1 VNHLAGEASAYLLQ
15 HANQPVDWYPYG
27 EAALARARE
36 AHQPIFLSIGY
47 AACHWCHVMAEECFE
62 DPEIAALLNASFLNI
77 KIDRELRPDL
87 DHIYQTAHRWLT
99 GRPGGWPLSVFVEPD
114 QLTPFFAGTYFP
126 REPRY
131 GLPGFGE
138 IILTLS
144 RYYREQTGDWKRL
157 TEKIRAAFTSLAA
170 NPSPSAGSRPAGA
183 DLAAIAETEL
193 EGESDRRFGG
203 FGDAPKFPHPASLAF
218 LLERIAVSS
227 PDPEVPRRIRPLL
240 DQALTAMTRGGLQD
254 QVGGG
259 FFRYCVDAG
268 WEIPHFEKMLDD
280 NALLLALYADASVL
294 TGQSAYARTAA
305 SLVDWLAREMRAPE
319 GGFYSSLDADSPGGE
334 GHYYLWDRS
343 EVQALLTPAEWAVAK
358 PAWGLDRSPN
368 FENRWH
374 LSRRPSPE
382 RDDRSAGTGDLLL
395 ENARLQL
402 LRARSRRVAPAR
414 DDKIRASSNGLA
426 VWALARAGR
435 VLDRPDWVE
444 MALQCNDF
452 LATAL
457 VQDNRL
463 MTSWRQGKTGGP
475 AFLPDH
481 AYVLQ
486 GLVELLGTRW
496 ETREYEWALIL
507 ADQLLE
513 RFEDRSGGGFW
524 FTAHDQPTPLVRL
537 KTWSDESAPAA
548 NAVAFQALLT
558 LSRLSGRSRY
568 QEAALRGLAA
578 GLPHACAAPGSHLGL
593 ILSLC
598 QADSPPPFLLLQC
611 APEDR
616 SVWLALIHKRYS
628 KNLPVF
634 APGPDGPIGNE
645 WAFPA
650 YKPGEA
656 RLYLCEGTACK
667 AVFSRPDELGGEP
680 VNTDGGAS

>member
-1 VNHLAGEASAYLLQ
+1 
-15 HANQPVDWYPYG
+15 
-27 EAALARARE
+27 
-36 AHQPIFLSIGY
+36 
-47 AACHWCHVMAEECFE
+47 
-62 DPEIAALLNASFLNI
+62 
-77 KIDRELRPDL
+77 
-87 DHIYQTAHRWLT
+87 
-99 GRPGGWPLSVFVEPD
+99 
-114 QLTPFFAGTYFP
+114 
-126 REPRY
+126 
-131 GLPGFGE
+131 
-138 IILTLS
+138 
-144 RYYREQTGDWKRL
+144 
-157 TEKIRAAFTSLAA
+157 
-170 NPSPSAGSRPAGA
+170 
-183 DLAAIAETEL
+183 
-193 EGESDRRFGG
+193 
-203 FGDAPKFPHPASLAF
+203 
-218 LLERIAVSS
+218 
-227 PDPEVPRRIRPLL
+227 
-240 DQALTAMTRGGLQD
+240 
-254 QVGGG
+254 
-259 FFRYCVDAG
+259 
-268 WEIPHFEKMLDD
+268 
-280 NALLLALYADASVL
+280 
-294 TGQSAYARTAA
+294 
-305 SLVDWLAREMRAPE
+305 
-319 GGFYSSLDADSPGGE
+319 
-334 GHYYLWDRS
+334 
-343 EVQALLTPAEWAVAK
+343 
-358 PAWGLDRSPN
+358 
-368 FENRWH
+368 
-374 LSRRPSPE
+374 
-382 RDDRSAGTGDLLL
+382 
-395 ENARLQL
+395 
-402 LRARSRRVAPAR
+402 
-414 DDKIRASSNGLA
+414 
-426 VWALARAGR
+426 
-435 VLDRPDWVE
+435 